1 MRFFLFIALLIAIM
15 IIIFTTQNSQEI
27 TLDFVRWE
35 FTGPLPLILAL
46 PFIAGVIGGMAM
58 MIPLWWKKSRMYRA
72 QKKRIQ
78 ELEERLAQVS
88 SAEKERQETETAE
101 TTGDELQ
108 ETLDTDISVE
118 QKEV

>member
-46 PFIAGVIGGMAM
+46 PFIAGAIGGIVM
-58 MIPLWWKKSRMYRA
+58 MIPLWWKKTKMFRA
-72 QKKRIQ
+72 QKKKVQ
-78 ELEERLAQVS
+78 ELEEKLARFTA
-88 SAEKERQETETAE
+88 AEKEKQETESTEKA
-101 TTGDELQ
+101 GDELG
-108 ETLDTDISVE
+108 ETLDTDLTVE